1 MPFFDLECGRE
12 GRGKRA
18 QWLPRSELGKNYM
31 EKTAVIILAAGK
43 GTRMKSPT
51 AKVLHLIRNT
61 PMIQFVLDTA
71 VQLAGDNI
79 VVVVGTQADRVKDIV
94 SASYPEVGF
103 ALQEY
108 QLGTGHAVL
117 CALPELDE
125 SIEHV
130 LILCGDVPFLRIK
143 TLSRLVHTHVTQ
155 NNSITIVGARLNN
168 PHGYGRLVMNDRNQV
183 TRIVE
188 EADAKEEEK
197 RITLINTGIYCVQ
210 RPSLAAMLGQVKSD
224 NVQKEIYLTDIVAI
238 AADEGMPI
246 GMIECKDQN
255 EILGINTIQD
265 LERAESVIS
274 SDEKP

>member
-1 MPFFDLECGRE
+1 
-12 GRGKRA
+12 
-18 QWLPRSELGKNYM
+18 M

-51 AKVLHLIRNT
+51 AKVLHPIRNT
-61 PMIQFVLDTA
+61 PMIHFVLDTA
-71 VQLAGDNI
+71 VRLAGDNV
-79 VVVVGTQADRVKDIV
+79 VVVVGTQADRVKDVV
-94 SASYPEVGF
+94 SASHPEVGF
-103 ALQEY
+103 ALQEN

-117 CALPELDE
+117 CALPVLDE

-143 TLSRLVHTHVTQ
+143 TLSSLVHTHVRQ
-155 NNSITIVGARLNN
+155 NNSITLVGARLKN
-168 PHGYGRLVMNDRNQV
+168 PHGYGRLVMNDRKEV

-197 RITLINTGIYCVQ
+197 RITLINTGIYCVHRQ
-210 RPSLAAMLGQVKSD
+210 SLVTMLGQVKPD
-224 NVQKEIYLTDIVAI
+224 NAQKEIYLTDIVGI
-238 AADEGMPI
+238 AADDGLPI
-246 GMIECKDQN
+246 GMIECEDQN